1 MKKKIALLFAAAIF
15 SITALMA
22 QDGRQRMTPE
32 ERTKMTMEKM
42 ATLNLSADVKTKT
55 EKIINDFYT
64 AQQKAMQDMRAS
76 GSMDRDAMMATRKKL
91 ADERD
96 AKLKE
101 IFTQEQMKKWIDEI
115 EPSLRPQRPAQN

>member
-15 SITALMA
+15 SITALVA
-22 QDGRQRMTPE
+22 QDGRQRMSPE

-42 ATLNLSADVKTKT
+42 APLNLSADVKTKT
-55 EKIINDFYT
+55 EKIMNDFYT
-64 AQQKAMQDMRAS
+64 AQQKAMQDMRAN
-76 GSMDRDAMMATRKKL
+76 GTMDRDAMMATRKKL

-101 IFTQEQMKKWIDEI
+101 IFTQDQMKKWIDEI

>member
-55 EKIINDFYT
+55 EKLINDFYT

-101 IFTQEQMKKWIDEI
+101 IFTQDQMKKWIDEI

>member
-42 ATLNLSADVKTKT
+42 ATLNLPADVKTKT

-101 IFTQEQMKKWIDEI
+101 IFTQDQMKKWIDEI

>member
-64 AQQKAMQDMRAS
+64 AQQKAMQDMRTS

-101 IFTQEQMKKWIDEI
+101 IFTQDQMKKWIDEI

>member
-64 AQQKAMQDMRAS
+64 AQQKAMQDMRTS

-101 IFTQEQMKKWIDEI
+101 IFTQDQMKKWINEI

>member
-15 SITALMA
+15 SITALVA
-22 QDGRQRMTPE
+22 QDGRQRMSPE

-42 ATLNLSADVKTKT
+42 APLNLSADVKTKI
-55 EKIINDFYT
+55 EKIMNDFYT

-76 GSMDRDAMMATRKKL
+76 GTMDRDAMMATRKKL

-101 IFTQEQMKKWIDEI
+101 IFTQDQMKKWIDEI

>member
-101 IFTQEQMKKWIDEI
+101 IFTQDQMKKWINEI

>member
-101 IFTQEQMKKWIDEI
+101 IFTQDQMKKWIDEI

>member
-15 SITALMA
+15 SITALVA
-22 QDGRQRMTPE
+22 QDGRQRMSPE

-42 ATLNLSADVKTKT
+42 TPLNLSADVKTKA
-55 EKIINDFYT
+55 EKIMNDFYT
-64 AQQKAMQDMRAS
+64 AQQKAVQDMRAS
-76 GSMDRDAMMATRKKL
+76 GTMDRDAMMATRKKL

-101 IFTQEQMKKWIDEI
+101 IFTQDQMKKWIDEI